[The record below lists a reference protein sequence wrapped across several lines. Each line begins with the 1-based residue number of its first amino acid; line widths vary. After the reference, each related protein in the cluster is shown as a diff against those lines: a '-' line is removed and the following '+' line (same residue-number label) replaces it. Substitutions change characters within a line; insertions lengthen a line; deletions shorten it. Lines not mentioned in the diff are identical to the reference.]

1 SPGLVGLVA
10 GRLADA
16 LTRPVAAA
24 TLVGDEVRGSVRAPV
39 DFHVAAALEA
49 CSTLLTKRGGHAAA
63 GGFSLLPANWLAFG
77 VAFAALPRPFPI
89 SFLGERQRPGRLV
102 VDLVLTA
109 RRVDWTLAAELDR
122 LAPYGPG
129 HTEPMLAVTGM
140 VVAEAR
146 RVGPAEA
153 HIVFRLRRGL
163 EAFDAIAFGM
173 GADRP
178 LPAAG
183 VALDLAGT
191 LERDTFGGEPRLRL
205 RVADFA
211 DTSAS
216 PLLARRVAPRQ
227 LARAG

>member
-1 SPGLVGLVA
+1 
-10 GRLADA
+10 
-16 LTRPVAAA
+16 
-24 TLVGDEVRGSVRAPV
+24 
-39 DFHVAAALEA
+39 
-49 CSTLLTKRGGHAAA
+49 
-63 GGFSLLPANWLAFG
+63 
-77 VAFAALPRPFPI
+77 
-89 SFLGERQRPGRLV
+89 V

-109 RRVDWTLAAELDR
+109 RRVDWTLAAELER

-153 HIVFRLRRGL
+153 HIVFRLRRG
-163 EAFDAIAFGM
+163 
-173 GADRP
+173 P